1 MGVWGL
7 LSRSPQRSFA
17 SSLPRF
23 PTPSPPAKRWLQTDA
38 FAVFGAAGELGAF
51 GAGEAVNRGVG
62 GDRAG
67 GRDAVFDRAGTMEAD
82 IVEQALFGGGDS
94 RFHGR
99 RDFAGKRVRDGVPD
113 SRRGQPV
120 AVEQLV
126 HLPQSRFDFPANKT
140 TEDRVIHVLLGVG
153 IGIRCAQIRKFRRG
167 ERR

>member
-1 MGVWGL
+1 M
-7 LSRSPQRSFA
+7 
-17 SSLPRF
+17 
-23 PTPSPPAKRWLQTDA
+23 
-38 FAVFGAAGELGAF
+38 FGAAGELGAF

-82 IVEQALFGGGDS
+82 IVEQALFG
-94 RFHGR
+94 
-99 RDFAGKRVRDGVPD
+99 VPD

-126 HLPQSRFDFPANKT
+126 HLPQGRFDFPTDKT
-140 TEDRVIHVLLGVG
+140 TEDRVIHVLLGIG

-167 ERR
+167 KRR

>member
-17 SSLPRF
+17 PSL
-23 PTPSPPAKRWLQTDA
+23 PPAKRWLQTDA

-82 IVEQALFGGGDS
+82 IVKQALFGGGDS

-99 RDFAGKRVRDGVPD
+99 RDFAGERVRDGVPD
-113 SRRGQPV
+113 SRRRQPV

-126 HLPQSRFDFPANKT
+126 HLPQSRFDFPADKT

>member
-1 MGVWGL
+1 
-7 LSRSPQRSFA
+7 
-17 SSLPRF
+17 
-23 PTPSPPAKRWLQTDA
+23 
-38 FAVFGAAGELGAF
+38 
-51 GAGEAVNRGVG
+51 
-62 GDRAG
+62 
-67 GRDAVFDRAGTMEAD
+67 MEAD

-126 HLPQSRFDFPANKT
+126 HLPQSRFDFPADKT